1 LWLDQGLALP
11 RVSVNLSGRQV
22 TSGTLIQSVQRALLE
37 ATLFPHH
44 LVLELTES
52 TLMDPTEGVQ
62 ACLEELRALGVRLS
76 IDDFGTGYSSLAYL
90 KHFPLDHLKIDRSFV
105 CDVAN
110 DRDDAAIVGAVIGMA
125 HSLELGVVAEGV
137 ETEAQLAFLRELGCE
152 TAQGHLFAEALPPDA
167 FEKLLREQT

>member
-1 LWLDQGLALP
+1 
-11 RVSVNLSGRQV
+11 
-22 TSGTLIQSVQRALLE
+22 
-37 ATLFPHH
+37 
-44 LVLELTES
+44 
-52 TLMDPTEGVQ
+52 MDPTEGVQ